1 MTSHLV
7 PSQSVQEA
15 AARRQP
21 SRLELRAFAGLS
33 MASAA
38 ISIDL
43 ILPAF
48 SRIRT
53 DLGLASASAA
63 TAGLVTAFFLGMA
76 VGPIP
81 FGLLADRFGRRW
93 ILLITCALFVGGALA
108 AAMVPTLHLML
119 WARFAWGL
127 GAAGLRVIAV
137 ATIRDRFVGA
147 DMAREMAFAM
157 AVFITVPVVAPALG
171 AGLIKFMP
179 WRGTFV
185 ICAVFGVL
193 IALWSLRLPETLP
206 VERRQPL
213 QFRQVWVAT
222 RAIVRSRAALVYTL
236 SSVAIFGAFS
246 SYLATSERVIDE
258 VFHRPAWFPFI
269 FGGTA
274 VLMGISSMTVGRN
287 VERIGLDRL
296 IRWALVAYTVAAV
309 AMYVLSLSADGRP
322 SFWPFMILL
331 SLVLIGYNL
340 LFSNLNAAAMIPVGH
355 VAGTAAAV
363 YATITTAAAALVGQ
377 RLDRAFDG
385 TVNPFS
391 LAFAVA
397 GVVSLG
403 MVLALRRPRVGEVR

>member
-1 MTSHLV
+1 MTVAVL
-7 PSQSVQEA
+7 E
-15 AARRQP
+15 ARRQP

-48 SRIRT
+48 SRIRS
-53 DLGLASASAA
+53 DLGLAPDSAA

-81 FGLLADRFGRRW
+81 FGLMADRFGRRLV
-93 ILLITCALFVGGALA
+93 LLATCALFVGGALA
-108 AAMVPTLHLML
+108 AAAVPSLHWML

-157 AVFITVPVVAPALG
+157 TIFILVPVVAPALG
-171 AGLIKFMP
+171 AGLIKIMP
-179 WRGTFV
+179 WRGMFV
-185 ICAVFGVL
+185 VCAVFAAA

-206 VERRQPL
+206 DDNRQPL
-213 QFRQVWVAT
+213 HLRQVWIAT
-222 RAIVRSRAALVYTL
+222 MAIVHSRAALLYTL
-236 SSVAIFGAFS
+236 ASVAIFAAFS
-246 SYLATSERVIDE
+246 SYLASSERVVDE
-258 VFHRPAWFPFI
+258 VFHRRSWFPFI
-269 FGGTA
+269 FGGIA
-274 VLMGISSMTVGRN
+274 ILMGGGSMSVGRN

-296 IRWALVAYTVAAV
+296 IRWSLVAYTVAAI
-309 AMYVLSLSADGRP
+309 AMYSVSLGAGGHP
-322 SFWPFMILL
+322 TFWPFIILL
-331 SLVLIGYNL
+331 ALVLVGHNV
-340 LFSNLNAAAMIPVGH
+340 LFPNLNAAAMVPVGH

-363 YATITTAAAALVGQ
+363 YATVTTAAGALVGSW
-377 RLDRAFDG
+377 LDHIFDG

-391 LAFAVA
+391 LAFGVA

-403 MVLALRRPRVGEVR
+403 MVLALRLPRAGEVR

>member
-1 MTSHLV
+1 MTDTAV
-7 PSQSVQEA
+7 EV
-15 AARRQP
+15 RQP
-21 SRLELRAFAGLS
+21 SHLEVRAFTGLS
-33 MASAA
+33 LASAA

-48 SRIRT
+48 SRIRS
-53 DLGLASASAA
+53 DLGLAADSAA

-81 FGLLADRFGRRW
+81 LGLFADRYGRRSTF
-93 ILLITCALFVGGALA
+93 LATCALFITGALLA
-108 AAMVPTLHLML
+108 AAAPTLGLML
-119 WARFAWGL
+119 IARFVWGL

-137 ATIRDRFVGA
+137 AAIRDRFVGA

-157 AVFITVPVVAPALG
+157 TVFACVPVFAPVLG

-185 ICAVFGVL
+185 VCAAFGVIL
-193 IALWSLRLPETLP
+193 ALWSLRLPESLP

-213 QFRQVWVAT
+213 QLRQVGVAT
-222 RAIVRSRAALVYTL
+222 MAIVRSRAALLYTL
-236 SSVAIFGAFS
+236 ASVAVFGSFS

-258 VFHRPAWFPFI
+258 VFHRRSWFPFV

-274 VLMGISSMTVGRN
+274 ILMGAASMAVGRS

-296 IRWALVAYTVAAV
+296 IRWALLGYTTSAFMMYAVSRAAG
-309 AMYVLSLSADGRP
+309 GRP
-322 SFWPFMILL
+322 NFWPWIVLL
-331 SLVLIGYNL
+331 ATVLVFYNV
-340 LFSNLNAAAMIPVGH
+340 LFPNLNAATMIPVGH

-363 YATITTAAAALVGQ
+363 YATVTTAAGAVVGE
-377 RLDRAFDG
+377 RLDKAFDG

-391 LAFAVA
+391 LSFAVA
-397 GVVSLG
+397 GVVALG
-403 MVLALRRPRVGEVR
+403 LVLAVRRTGSREVR

>member
-1 MTSHLV
+1 MTV
-7 PSQSVQEA
+7 VA
-15 AARRQP
+15 IDTGRQP

-48 SRIRT
+48 GRIRS
-53 DLGLASASAA
+53 DLGLAPGSAG

-76 VGPIP
+76 LGPIP

-93 ILLITCALFVGGALA
+93 VLLGTCALFVGGALGA
-108 AAMVPTLHLML
+108 AAVPSLRWML

-137 ATIRDRFVGA
+137 ATIRDRFGGA

-157 AVFITVPVVAPALG
+157 TIFILVPVVAPALG
-171 AGLIKFMP
+171 AGLIKVMP

-185 ICAVFGVL
+185 VCAVFGAA
-193 IALWSLRLPETLP
+193 IAVWSLRLPESLP
-206 VERRQPL
+206 VDRRQPL
-213 QFRQVWVAT
+213 RFRQVWVAT
-222 RAIVRSRAALVYTL
+222 AAIVRSRPALLYTL
-236 SSVAIFGAFS
+236 ASVALFGAFS
-246 SYLATSERVIDE
+246 SYLASSERVIAE
-258 VFHRPAWFPFI
+258 VFDRRSWFPFI

-274 VLMGISSMTVGRN
+274 ILMGMSSMAVGRN

-296 IRWALVAYTVAAV
+296 IRLSLIAYTAVSV
-309 AMYVLSLSADGRP
+309 AMYALSLSAGGRP
-322 SFWPFMILL
+322 SLWPFLILL
-331 SLVLIGYNL
+331 SLVLVGHNV
-340 LFSNLNAAAMIPVGH
+340 LFPNLNAGAMEPVGH

-363 YATITTAAAALVGQ
+363 YATVTTAAGALIGS

-385 TVNPFS
+385 TVNSFS
-391 LAFAVA
+391 LAFALA
-397 GVVSLG
+397 GVVSLAL
-403 MVLALRRPRVGEVR
+403 VLAVPRPASSR

>member
-1 MTSHLV
+1 MG
-7 PSQSVQEA
+7 
-15 AARRQP
+15 RQP

-48 SRIRT
+48 GRIRA
-53 DLGLASASAA
+53 DLGLAPDSAA

-76 VGPIP
+76 FGPIP
-81 FGLLADRFGRRW
+81 FGLLADRFGRRLV
-93 ILLITCALFVGGALA
+93 LLATCALFVGGALA
-108 AAMVPTLHLML
+108 AAAVPSLHWML

-137 ATIRDRFVGA
+137 ATIRDRFAGA

-157 AVFITVPVVAPALG
+157 TIFILVPVVAPALG
-171 AGLIKFMP
+171 AALIKVMP

-185 ICAVFGVL
+185 VCAAFAVA
-193 IALWSLRLPETLP
+193 IAAWSLRLPETLP

-213 QFRQVWVAT
+213 HFRQVWVAT
-222 RAIVRSRAALVYTL
+222 EAIVRSRAALLYTL
-236 SSVAIFGAFS
+236 ASVAIFGAFS
-246 SYLATSERVIDE
+246 SYLASSERVIDE
-258 VFHRPAWFPFI
+258 VFNRRSWFPFI

-274 VLMGISSMTVGRN
+274 ILMGAGSMTVGRN
-287 VERIGLDRL
+287 VQRIGLDRL
-296 IRWALVAYTVAAV
+296 IRWTLAVYTGAAV
-309 AMYVLSLSADGRP
+309 AMYAVSRGADGRP
-322 SFWPFMILL
+322 PFWPFLILL
-331 SLVLIGYNL
+331 AVVLVGHNV
-340 LFSNLNAAAMIPVGH
+340 LFPNLNSAAMIPVGH

-363 YATITTAAAALVGQ
+363 YATVTTAFGAVVGSQ
-377 RLDRAFDG
+377 LDRAFDG

-397 GVVSLG
+397 GIVAFA
-403 MVLALRRPRVGEVR
+403 MVLALRRSNTGEVR

>member
-1 MTSHLV
+1 MTV
-7 PSQSVQEA
+7 VA
-15 AARRQP
+15 IDAGRQP

-48 SRIRT
+48 GRIRS
-53 DLGLASASAA
+53 DLGLPPGSAG

-76 VGPIP
+76 LGPIP

-93 ILLITCALFVGGALA
+93 VLLGTCALFVGGALGA
-108 AAMVPTLHLML
+108 AVVPSLRWML

-137 ATIRDRFVGA
+137 ATIRDRFGGA

-157 AVFITVPVVAPALG
+157 TIFILVPVVAPALG
-171 AGLIKFMP
+171 AGLIKVMP

-185 ICAVFGVL
+185 VCAAFGAA
-193 IALWSLRLPETLP
+193 IAVWSLRLPESLP
-206 VERRQPL
+206 VDRRQPL
-213 QFRQVWVAT
+213 RLRQVWVAT
-222 RAIVRSRAALVYTL
+222 AAIVRSRPALLYTL
-236 SSVAIFGAFS
+236 ASVALFGAFS
-246 SYLATSERVIDE
+246 SYLASSERVIAE
-258 VFHRPAWFPFI
+258 VFDRRSWFPFI

-274 VLMGISSMTVGRN
+274 VLMGLGSMAVGRN

-296 IRWALVAYTVAAV
+296 IRLSLVAYTTVAV
-309 AMYVLSLSADGRP
+309 AMYALSLSAGGRP
-322 SFWPFMILL
+322 SLWPFLILL
-331 SLVLIGYNL
+331 SLALVGHNVL
-340 LFSNLNAAAMIPVGH
+340 FPNLNAAAMEPVGH

-363 YATITTAAAALVGQ
+363 YATVTTAAGALIGS
-377 RLDRAFDG
+377 RLDSAFDG
-385 TVNPFS
+385 TVNSFS

-397 GVVSLG
+397 GVVSLVL
-403 MVLALRRPRVGEVR
+403 VLAVPRPPSSR

>member
-1 MTSHLV
+1 MTV
-7 PSQSVQEA
+7 TAVSV
-15 AARRQP
+15 RRQP

-33 MASAA
+33 MAASA

-48 SRIRT
+48 GRIRA
-53 DLGLASASAA
+53 DMGLAPDSAA
-63 TAGLVTAFFLGMA
+63 TAGLVTAIFLGMA
-76 VGPIP
+76 IGPIP

-93 ILLITCALFVGGALA
+93 VLLASCALFVGGALA
-108 AAMVPTLHLML
+108 AAAVPSLHWML
-119 WARFAWGL
+119 WARFGWGL

-157 AVFITVPVVAPALG
+157 TIFILVPVVAPTLG
-171 AGLIKFMP
+171 AALIKVMP

-185 ICAVFGVL
+185 VCAGFAAAIGV
-193 IALWSLRLPETLP
+193 WSLRLPETLP

-213 QFRQVWVAT
+213 HFRQVWVASM
-222 RAIVRSRAALVYTL
+222 AIVRSRAALLYTL
-236 SSVAIFGAFS
+236 ASVALFGAFS
-246 SYLATSERVIDE
+246 SYLASSERVIDE
-258 VFHRPAWFPFI
+258 VFHRRSWFPFI

-274 VLMGISSMTVGRN
+274 ILMGVGSMAVGRN
-287 VERIGLDRL
+287 VGRIGLGRL
-296 IRWALVAYTVAAV
+296 IRWALMAYTGAGL
-309 AMYVLSLSADGRP
+309 AMYALSRSAGGHP
-322 SFWPFMILL
+322 SFWPFLILL
-331 SLVLIGYNL
+331 ALVLVGHNV
-340 LFSNLNAAAMIPVGH
+340 LFPNLNSAAMIPVGH

-363 YATITTAAAALVGQ
+363 YATVTTAAGAIVGS

-397 GVVSLG
+397 GIVALG
-403 MVLALRRPRVGEVR
+403 LVLGLRQPVLGEVRYP